1 MSYREI
7 FTEAY
12 NKIKQSVVKEEDKDH
27 EISMA
32 RGELEA
38 ISDKALKLSSM
49 LQGKSDEGNPLEAW
63 VQSKIT
69 KAKDY
74 INSVADYM
82 EYNPDDAMEETHTDA
97 ETIEEKF
104 MDGFAVR
111 FLDPANKK
119 RFAVAY
125 KTKKDADD
133 KAAQL
138 KRDGLKDI
146 TITKHNL
153 NFKETYTVV
162 ITKKD
167 GTKMELGKYNTP
179 AEAQKYVDMYGK
191 GAEVK
196 KEEFTTEAEL
206 ELLEMNDYGLLGK
219 ITPNQIANIKKTWA
233 KKTPADVTKGIK
245 DMLDKMD
252 VPSKVSIQMAGINV
266 LSDLVRKD
274 MEKK

>member
-7 FTEAY
+7 FAEAY
-12 NKIKQSVVKEEDKDH
+12 NKTKQSVVKEEDKDH

>member
-12 NKIKQSVVKEEDKDH
+12 NKTKQSVVKEEDKDH

-233 KKTPADVTKGIK
+233 KKTPADVTKGIQ
-245 DMLDKMD
+245 DMLKKMD
-252 VPSKVSIQMAGINV
+252 VPTKISIQMAGINV

>member
-12 NKIKQSVVKEEDKDH
+12 NKTKQSVVKEEDKDH

>member
-12 NKIKQSVVKEEDKDH
+12 NKTKQSVVKEEDKDH

-153 NFKETYTVV
+153 NFKETYIVV

-167 GTKMELGKYNTP
+167 GTKMELGKSNTP

-252 VPSKVSIQMAGINV
+252 VPSKVSIQMAVINV

>member
-12 NKIKQSVVKEEDKDH
+12 EKTKKHVKEQDKDH

-49 LQGKSDEGNPLEAW
+49 LQGKSDDGNPLEAW

-97 ETIEEKF
+97 ETIDEKV
-104 MDGFAVR
+104 MPGFAVR
-111 FLDPANKK
+111 YMDPKNGK

-125 KTKKDADD
+125 KDEMMAKA
-133 KAAQL
+133 KAASL
-138 KRDGLKDI
+138 KAMGAKDI
-146 TITKHNL
+146 SITKHDL
-153 NFKETYTVV
+153 NFKESYSVV
-162 ITKKD
+162 INKKD
-167 GTKMELGKYNTP
+167 GTKMQLGKYNTA

-196 KEEFTTEAEL
+196 KEEFMDEAEF
-206 ELLEMNDYGLLGK
+206 ELMEMNDYGLMGR
-219 ITPNQIANIKKTWA
+219 ITPTQIANIKKTWA
-233 KKTPADVTKGIK
+233 KKTPADVTKGIQ
-245 DMLDKMD
+245 DMLKKMD
-252 VPSKVSIQMAGINV
+252 VPTKLSIQMAGINV
-266 LSDLVRKD
+266 LSDLVKKD
-274 MEKK
+274 MGK

>member
-1 MSYREI
+1 
-7 FTEAY
+7 
-12 NKIKQSVVKEEDKDH
+12 
-27 EISMA
+27 MA

-162 ITKKD
+162 ITKKRW
-167 GTKMELGKYNTP
+167 Y
-179 AEAQKYVDMYGK
+179 
-191 GAEVK
+191 
-196 KEEFTTEAEL
+196 
-206 ELLEMNDYGLLGK
+206 
-219 ITPNQIANIKKTWA
+219 
-233 KKTPADVTKGIK
+233 
-245 DMLDKMD
+245 
-252 VPSKVSIQMAGINV
+252 
-266 LSDLVRKD
+266 
-274 MEKK
+274 